1 MKSKTLAIGLLTGLI
16 VFTSCNNNTQTA
28 EETQITQTQ
37 KEDEP
42 KELSEEEK
50 RYEEIKSSY
59 ELLGCWAINNG
70 ITNLSYDYEIY
81 SSTNETIGV
90 MRFKKMKFEFDGQTL
105 MTTDSDSIY
114 HTNGQGQLNGQYG
127 TSTDTKTTW
136 EKVVDQELIYR
147 QNEENEKAALQST
160 WPFPLDR
167 PAEATLRVDSSSDE
181 FKASVPNAMDYRHLY
196 YGGA

>member
-1 MKSKTLAIGLLTGLI
+1 MVANLKIEYTSDNNSVIINKEVDDLI
-16 VFTSCNNNTQTA
+16 DIINLQHDFQNLIESDFPSEA
-28 EETQITQTQ
+28 LDIDD
-37 KEDEP
+37 EDE
-42 KELSEEEK
+42 
-50 RYEEIKSSY
+50 
-59 ELLGCWAINNG
+59 NNS
-70 ITNLSYDYEIY
+70 NQ
-81 SSTNETIGV
+81 
-90 MRFKKMKFEFDGQTL
+90 MKFEFDGQTL

-167 PAEATLRVDSSSDE
+167 PAEATLRVDSPSDEPSDE
-181 FKASVPNAMDYRHLY
+181 FKASVPNAMDYRHHY

>member
-1 MKSKTLAIGLLTGLI
+1 MVANLKIEYTSDNNSVIINKEVDDLI
-16 VFTSCNNNTQTA
+16 DIINLQHDFQNLIESDFPSEA
-28 EETQITQTQ
+28 LDIDD
-37 KEDEP
+37 EDED
-42 KELSEEEK
+42 E
-50 RYEEIKSSY
+50 
-59 ELLGCWAINNG
+59 NNS
-70 ITNLSYDYEIY
+70 NQ
-81 SSTNETIGV
+81 
-90 MRFKKMKFEFDGQTL
+90 MKFEFDGQTL